1 MLEQLKL
8 LSQELE
14 ESFDNWLKVTGD
26 IGLLNM
32 KVSYFQVFL
41 MLVYLYDFIS
51 YDLLRLLQYGQA
63 EFRHSMR
70 IVSCRKLDLG
80 LPFMFT

>member
-41 MLVYLYDFIS
+41 MLVYLYDFYI
-51 YDLLRLLQYGQA
+51 L
-63 EFRHSMR
+63 
-70 IVSCRKLDLG
+70 
-80 LPFMFT
+80 